1 MVLIT
6 YSVKCV
12 CLKPLVPAENRVP
25 NFFMSLSTPLFCSS
39 LNCML
44 GNASLPVLDLQSSSQ
59 ANHSGKA
66 LKSSPSSLSIKLS
79 KSLLTGLLH
88 LTSRVVLL
96 NCTTPITSP
105 SLYCTHHNA
114 LESNSTI
121 NSNVTMEELG
131 YILNSLVLMSHS
143 IPLLRNSPVTSMW

>member
-1 MVLIT
+1 MVSIT
-6 YSVKCV
+6 YSVKCI
-12 CLKPLVPAENRVP
+12 CLKPLVPAENKVP
-25 NFFMSLSTPLFCSS
+25 NFMSLSTPLFCSS

-66 LKSSPSSLSIKLS
+66 LKSSPSSLSIKCS
-79 KSLLTGLLH
+79 KSLLTGLLQ

-105 SLYCTHHNA
+105 SLYCTHRNA
-114 LESNSTI
+114 LESNSRIEPLTPMRPSR
-121 NSNVTMEELG
+121 NLG
-131 YILNSLVLMSHS
+131 
-143 IPLLRNSPVTSMW
+143 TS